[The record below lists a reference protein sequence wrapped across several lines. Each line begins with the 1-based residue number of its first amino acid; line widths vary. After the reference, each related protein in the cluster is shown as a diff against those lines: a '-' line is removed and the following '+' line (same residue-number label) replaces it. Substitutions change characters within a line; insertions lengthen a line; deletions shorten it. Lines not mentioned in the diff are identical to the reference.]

1 MADDT
6 GKSLPDQLL
15 AAKQRISELEKSELA
30 QQYLSAIVDS
40 ADDAIISKNLDG
52 IITSWNPGAE
62 KIFGYT
68 AEEMIGKP
76 IILLIPI
83 GHSNEEATLLARLRR
98 GERIDH
104 YETQRMRKDG
114 SVVDVSVTISPI
126 MDSSGKVIGASKIAR
141 DISDRKRL
149 QEAQQAKLYLGS
161 LIESADDAIISKT
174 LDGIVTSWNRGAER
188 IFGYAAEEMIGTPIT
203 ILIPADH
210 PNEEPEI
217 IARLRRGERI
227 EHYETQRV
235 RKDGTLVYIS
245 LMVSPIIDEKGRIIG
260 ASKIARDI
268 SDRKRV
274 EEREREALRQAEA
287 ASRAKDEFLATVSH
301 ELRTPLTAIL
311 GWVKMLTT
319 GTLDANAT
327 RKALE
332 VIDRNVKAQTQL
344 IEDLLDVS
352 RIISGKLRIEV
363 KPLDPS
369 AVISAAVDVIKPAA
383 DAKHIRVQ
391 TVCDA
396 AAGPIA
402 ADFHRLQQIVWNL
415 LSNAVKFTPQ
425 GGSVRIELSRGRS
438 QVLISVTDSGIGIR
452 KDFLPFVFNRFS
464 QADSSITRS
473 HGGLG
478 MGLAITRS
486 LVELHG
492 GTIGVSS
499 PGEGQGSTFVVA
511 LPVSAMSKRPVE
523 QPVFGVDMRGPK
535 ELRGVKILVVDD
547 EVDACEMLQFLF
559 QQSGAEVEVATSAE
573 KALEVIDQF
582 SPDVLVSDIGM
593 PDVDGYELIR
603 RIRRSG
609 RNTSLPAV
617 ALTAL
622 TRIEDRMQALAAG
635 YQMHVAKPVE
645 PVELL
650 AVVSS
655 LAGRT

>member
-1 MADDT
+1 MTDDH
-6 GKSLPDQLL
+6 KSLLEQLL
-15 AAKQRISELEKSELA
+15 AARQRISELEKSELA
-30 QQYLSAIVDS
+30 QQYLSVIVET
-40 ADDAIISKNLDG
+40 ADDAIISKTLDG
-52 IITSWNPGAE
+52 IITTWNRGAE
-62 KIFGYT
+62 KLFGYT

-76 IILLIPI
+76 ITLLIPI
-83 GHSNEEATLLARLRR
+83 GHSNEETALLERLRR
-98 GERIDH
+98 GERIEH
-104 YETQRMRKDG
+104 YDTQRMRRDG
-114 SVVDVSVTISPI
+114 SIVDVSVTISPI
-126 MDSSGKVIGASKIAR
+126 MDSSGRVIGASKIAR
-141 DISDRKRL
+141 DITDRKRL
-149 QEAQQAKLYLGS
+149 QQAEQAKLYLAAV
-161 LIESADDAIISKT
+161 IESADDAIMSKT
-174 LDGIVTSWNRGAER
+174 LDGIVTSWNSGAER
-188 IFGYAAEEMIGTPIT
+188 LFGYTAEEMIGRSIT
-203 ILIPADH
+203 ILIPPDH

-227 EHYETQRV
+227 EHYETRRI
-235 RKDGTLVYIS
+235 RKDGTIVDIS
-245 LMVSPIIDEKGRIIG
+245 LMVSPIIDEEGKIIG

-268 SDRKRV
+268 SDRKRI
-274 EEREREALRQAEA
+274 EAREREALRQAEA

-311 GWVKMLTT
+311 GWAKMLTT

-327 RKALE
+327 HKALE
-332 VIDRNVKAQTQL
+332 VINRNVKAQTQL

-383 DAKHIRVQ
+383 DAKRIKIQ

-402 ADFHRLQQIVWNL
+402 ADFQRLQQIVWNL

-438 QVLISVTDSGIGIR
+438 QVHISVTDSGIGIR

-492 GTIGVSS
+492 GTIAVSS
-499 PGEGQGSTFVVA
+499 PGEGQGSTFVVT

-523 QPVFGVDMRGPK
+523 QPVFGTDMHGMK
-535 ELRGVKILVVDD
+535 DLRGVKILVVDD
-547 EVDACEMLQFLF
+547 ELDACEMLQYLF
-559 QQSGAEVEVATSAE
+559 RQSGAEVATATSAE
-573 KALEVIDQF
+573 KALELIDRF

-593 PDVDGYELIR
+593 PIVDGYELIR

-622 TRIEDRMQALAAG
+622 TRIEDRVQALAAG

>member
-1 MADDT
+1 
-6 GKSLPDQLL
+6 
-15 AAKQRISELEKSELA
+15 
-30 QQYLSAIVDS
+30 
-40 ADDAIISKNLDG
+40 
-52 IITSWNPGAE
+52 
-62 KIFGYT
+62 
-68 AEEMIGKP
+68 
-76 IILLIPI
+76 
-83 GHSNEEATLLARLRR
+83 
-98 GERIDH
+98 
-104 YETQRMRKDG
+104 MRKDG

-274 EEREREALRQAEA
+274 EEREREAFRQAEA